1 MPLPP
6 DIKALEWLQGQGGI
20 SSLPKIYFSARAPR
34 GDGEEYAKDS
44 DEGTQSKDID
54 ACGFRAVAG
63 VGGAV
68 LFHDSKPFSKSHWT
82 SIQRCIIL
90 PALQRWLSGFFD
102 HLDNL
107 LAQFHSHTLLLAFV
121 LEVDPTLSSHSLVSL
136 RCFIMSTQC
145 RIHL

>member
-1 MPLPP
+1 VPLPP
-6 DIKALEWLQGQGGI
+6 DIKALQWLQGQSGI

-44 DEGTQSKDID
+44 NEGTQSKDID

-82 SIQRCIIL
+82 SIRRCIIL
-90 PALQRWLSGFFD
+90 PA
-102 HLDNL
+102 
-107 LAQFHSHTLLLAFV
+107 
-121 LEVDPTLSSHSLVSL
+121 PTEIIVMMFLSS
-136 RCFIMSTQC
+136 
-145 RIHL
+145 

>member
-6 DIKALEWLQGQGGI
+6 DIKALQWLQGQSGI

-44 DEGTQSKDID
+44 DEGKDID

-90 PALQRWLSGFFD
+90 PAPMDMNVRMF
-102 HLDNL
+102 
-107 LAQFHSHTLLLAFV
+107 
-121 LEVDPTLSSHSLVSL
+121 LSS
-136 RCFIMSTQC
+136 
-145 RIHL
+145 